1 MDQLVDWK
9 FRVTKKLSLSVNG
22 FRQSVTQ
29 TGLLFG
35 WLEYLDQRKAG
46 LGFSF
51 LEKAERG
58 KLRNYFKGSFKRE
71 TFLRP
76 QNSKLSPQ
84 KMSKIASFSKADF
97 LFYCGRALWKPSG
110 SQEKMRFSL
119 RNRGFPVSRRREG
132 CFMPHAEQGSPPNC
146 LNCQGDLCAVGDGSV
161 AWKTLLFWKY
171 FKDWLKICLL
181 RARPGSPGR
190 EAGGEGD
197 KL

>member
-22 FRQSVTQ
+22 FRQSVIQ

-51 LEKAERG
+51 LEKAERS

-76 QNSKLSPQ
+76 QKSKLSP
-84 KMSKIASFSKADF
+84 
-97 LFYCGRALWKPSG
+97 
-110 SQEKMRFSL
+110 
-119 RNRGFPVSRRREG
+119 
-132 CFMPHAEQGSPPNC
+132 
-146 LNCQGDLCAVGDGSV
+146 
-161 AWKTLLFWKY
+161 
-171 FKDWLKICLL
+171 
-181 RARPGSPGR
+181 
-190 EAGGEGD
+190 
-197 KL
+197 